1 MTKQERT
8 HVGWS
13 RDAQDAAERAS
24 PPPSPEELAS
34 DRGARHVGQ
43 SELLFIVV
51 AAVAVPVG
59 FMALVGALVGWWL

>member
-1 MTKQERT
+1 MTKQQRT
-8 HVGWS
+8 NVGWS

-43 SELLFIVV
+43 SELLSSLSLPSLFRSDSWRSL
-51 AAVAVPVG
+51 G
-59 FMALVGALVGWWL
+59 L